1 MEIPVIDLKALD
13 DAKRTE
19 AMAQLHD
26 ACEKWGFFWV
36 LIL

>member
-19 AMAQLHD
+19 AMAHLHD